1 MTTLQDT
8 IIHHLDIRMFLLT
21 PKRSFFV
28 EHYHI
33 MRTGTPY
40 AQYIEQQTASTGL
53 TPISSAKIT
62 IGVIT
67 KTYQAQYQQPQPVN
81 NRNSA
86 IVIMPSQNTKLNR
99 RTTLC
104 NVNPISSGSSKTNLS
119 SIRRQTRLNPN
130 TQYGKEIFT
139 QNYASK
145 YLRIHLHNPCITPC
159 KIYHKW
165 WHTTDQL
172 IRHPEQTDLSLFLQ
186 LKADNMPCTFGHPTN
201 TTFINTTIKW

>member
-1 MTTLQDT
+1 
-8 IIHHLDIRMFLLT
+8 
-21 PKRSFFV
+21 
-28 EHYHI
+28 

-67 KTYQAQYQQPQPVN
+67 KTYQAQYQQPQPFN
-81 NRNSA
+81 NRKPA

-119 SIRRQTRLNPN
+119 SIRRQTRLNP
-130 TQYGKEIFT
+130 TPVWQRDL
-139 QNYASK
+139 YAELSSK

-159 KIYHKW
+159 KIYHK
-165 WHTTDQL
+165 
-172 IRHPEQTDLSLFLQ
+172 
-186 LKADNMPCTFGHPTN
+186 
-201 TTFINTTIKW
+201 